1 MKITKPAQFPSPMLL
16 FGCGN
21 MAGAMVDGWMAAG
34 IGAEHFHIVEPYAQN
49 LPEGAAHFTSAAQ
62 ADQKYDTL
70 LIGIKPQML
79 AELAGD
85 IRKLLAPNALVISIL
100 SGVGTEALARHFPDA
115 RILRLMPNLAAALGK
130 APLGLFSADLNDAEK
145 SAVQNFLAPLGT
157 AYWMDGEDDMHAFT
171 AIAGCGPAFL
181 YRFIDALAQAGEQ
194 LGIDPARAGTLAK
207 EMIYGA
213 SQLAALSPHTAG
225 DLAAKVA
232 SAGGSTAAGLIVM
245 DDHDAILRLMENTLK
260 ASRDRSVE
268 QGKEAE

>member
-1 MKITKPAQFPSPMLL
+1 MTKNKPAHFPSPMLL

-21 MAGAMVDGWMAAG
+21 MVGAMAAGWMAAG

-49 LPEGAAHFTSAAQ
+49 LPNGAVHFASAAQ

-79 AELAGD
+79 GELAPD
-85 IRKLLAPNALVISIL
+85 IQKLLAPNALVISIL
-100 SGVGTEALARHFPDA
+100 SGVGTEALAKHFPGT
-115 RILRLMPNLAAALGK
+115 RILRLMPNLSAALGK
-130 APLGLFSADLNDAEK
+130 APLGLFSSDLSEAER
-145 SAVQNFLAPLGT
+145 SAAQDFLAPLGT
-157 AYWMDGEDDMHAFT
+157 AYWMDEEDEMHAFT

-181 YRFIDALAQAGEQ
+181 YRFIDALAQAGER
-194 LGIDPARAGTLAK
+194 LGIDPARAEALAK
-207 EMIYGA
+207 EMINGA
-213 SQLAALSPHTAG
+213 AGLAISSPDTAG
-225 DLAAKVA
+225 ELAIKVA

-245 DDHDAILRLMENTLK
+245 DEGDAILRLMEKTLE